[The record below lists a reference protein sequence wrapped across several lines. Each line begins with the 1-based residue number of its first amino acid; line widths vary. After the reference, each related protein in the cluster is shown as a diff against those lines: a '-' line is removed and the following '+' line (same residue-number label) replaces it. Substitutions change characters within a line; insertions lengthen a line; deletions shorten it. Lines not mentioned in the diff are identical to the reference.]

1 MRKIKNLRVEEAAYE
16 RILEFAKKN
25 GLSVFEMEDVEE
37 LIDFVMPNAA
47 PKHKAIVLRE
57 LERKASQFTIQ
68 SKAVRDMIV
77 KIMKAASQEL
87 EASSEKREI
96 GQLPSGINLSGV
108 HASLPES
115 TVEREVLERLS
126 RYKNKETFTNLLK
139 ALNKIPE
146 KYRQGVFE
154 NVIYNV
160 PFDPTETSKSSWH
173 RWKQKFIYWF
183 AELEGLG
190 PVIYLTNL

>member
-16 RILEFAKKN
+16 RIIEFAKKN
-25 GLSVFEMEDVEE
+25 GISVFGIEDIEE

-57 LERKASQFTIQ
+57 LERKASQFSIQ

-77 KIMKAASQEL
+77 TIMKVASQNL
-87 EASSEKREI
+87 EESYEKKEI
-96 GQLPSGINLSGV
+96 GQLPPGINLSGV
-108 HASLPES
+108 RASLPGS
-115 TVEREVLERLS
+115 TVEREVIERLS
-126 RYKNKETFTNLLK
+126 RYKNEKTAENLIK
-139 ALNKIPE
+139 SINKIPE
-146 KYRQGVFE
+146 KFRQGVFE
-154 NVIYNV
+154 NVVYNV
-160 PFDPTETSKSSWH
+160 PFDTTETSKSSWH

-183 AELEGLG
+183 AELEDLG